1 MKRLFFALVV
11 VCPLVPSA
19 AHAQYPTPSQFMIN
33 CGQIRTANDAHQWG
47 QFGNFLEYIVSTTR
61 DANTCPLTVDVQ
73 AYVPGVQDS
82 GASEAGFLAA
92 SVRRQVRVPYAG
104 RWQSTGLHGV
114 TLWLPA
120 IPLPLPIRADLPD
133 SASVTIISEPEPE
146 PVEFDSEYVCEQIE
160 GGSFED
166 GHCIYPNCPIMLD
179 TARDGF
185 KLTNVENGVR
195 FDLDADGIPEQ
206 VAWTRL
212 DSDDAF
218 LAFDRNGNGL
228 IDDGTELFGNHTPAR
243 PDWPATTT
251 ANGFEALK
259 FVETTPYGA
268 SDMNEVITARDAAF
282 ARLLLWRDRN
292 HNGVSEPDE
301 LQSLADAGVEAV
313 YTDYK
318 NSKRV
323 DKHGNEFRQ
332 RSRVKWNDGQFDQ
345 TFDVWL
351 RWRR

>member
-11 VCPLVPSA
+11 VCPLVPAA

-33 CGQIRTANDAHQWG
+33 CGQMRVGNESHQWG
-47 QFGNFLEYIVSTTR
+47 QFGHFLEYIVHTTR
-61 DANTCPLTVDVQ
+61 DANPCPLTVDVQ
-73 AYVPGVQDS
+73 AYVPGAPDS
-82 GASEAGFLAA
+82 GASAAGFIAA
-92 SVRRQVRVPYAG
+92 SVRRQIRVPYAG

-114 TLWLPA
+114 TLWVPTLPVP
-120 IPLPLPIRADLPD
+120 IGIRAALPD
-133 SASVTIISEPEPE
+133 TASVTDINEPA
-146 PVEFDSEYVCEQIE
+146 PVEVDEEYVCEQIE

-166 GHCIYPNCPIMLD
+166 GHCAYPNCPIIID

-185 KLTNVENGVR
+185 KLTSVENGVR
-195 FDLDADGIPEQ
+195 FDLDADGVAEQ
-206 VAWTRL
+206 VAWTRF
-212 DSDDAF
+212 DSDEAF

-243 PDWPATTT
+243 PDWPGTTT

-259 FVETTPYGA
+259 FVETTPYGT
-268 SDMNEVITARDAAF
+268 SDLNEVITARDAAF
-282 ARLLLWRDRN
+282 AKLLLWRDRN

-301 LQSLADAGVEAV
+301 LQPLAEAGVEAV

-332 RSRVKWNDGQFDQ
+332 RSRVKWSDGQYDQ
-345 TFDVWL
+345 VFDVWL
-351 RWRR
+351 RWRD